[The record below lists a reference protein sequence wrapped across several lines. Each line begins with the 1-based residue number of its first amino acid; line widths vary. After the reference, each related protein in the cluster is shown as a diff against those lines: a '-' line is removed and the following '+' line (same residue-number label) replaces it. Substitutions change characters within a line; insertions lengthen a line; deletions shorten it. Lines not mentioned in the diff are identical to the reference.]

1 MIVFLLLVI
10 IAILLLGASR
20 FLGIVGTILGT
31 LIAVVAAGVGLG
43 SLASAFDMDAA
54 DLLMYVL
61 LGCIPL
67 VFVVAVASSAQA
79 SSTRKG
85 AAPPKLIPGA
95 PLSREEKRAARR
107 KLRGLE

>member
-10 IAILLLGASR
+10 IAILLLGARR

-31 LIAVVAAGVGLG
+31 LIAVVAVGVGLG

-54 DLLMYVL
+54 DLLMYAL
-61 LGCIPL
+61 FGCLPL
-67 VFVVAVASSAQA
+67 VFVGAVASSAKA

-85 AAPPKLIPGA
+85 GAPTKFVPGA

-107 KLRGLE
+107 RLRGLE